1 MLLNLLVIIVASTY
15 WFYTGHSVPAFIGF
29 AMLLTLYNEKLY
41 FTTLILSAVAVSS
54 VVYYFWSDYLAFKAG
69 EAVIIEVGTGVIY
82 MLVLLIKAKSVFDND
97 TFSLD

>member
-1 MLLNLLVIIVASTY
+1 MLLNFLVIIVASTY

-29 AMLLTLYNEKLY
+29 AILLTLYNEKLY
-41 FTTLILSAVAVSS
+41 FTTLVLSAVAVAS
-54 VVYYFWSDYLAFKAG
+54 VVYYFWSDYLAFKEG
-69 EAVIIEVGTGVIY
+69 EGVIEVGTGVIY